1 MGRFENGDAALSSS
15 SITVTIMML
24 AVLPAV
30 GVAQAVMVLVG
41 QHLGNKRPDLAEEA
55 SWAASGL
62 AMYIMT
68 VRVTFLLIPGF
79 YLSWFK
85 NEDNAALET
94 VSMICPYL
102 LMYAALF
109 TTFDSMNPIFSF
121 ALKRSR

>member
-1 MGRFENGDAALSSS
+1 
-15 SITVTIMML
+15 MML

-55 SWAASGL
+55 SWSGVQVS

-68 VRVTFLLIPGF
+68 VGVTFYWPGF

-85 NEDNAALET
+85 NQDNAALWET
-94 VSMICPYL
+94 VSMTVPYL
-102 LMYAALF
+102 
-109 TTFDSMNPIFSF
+109 
-121 ALKRSR
+121 